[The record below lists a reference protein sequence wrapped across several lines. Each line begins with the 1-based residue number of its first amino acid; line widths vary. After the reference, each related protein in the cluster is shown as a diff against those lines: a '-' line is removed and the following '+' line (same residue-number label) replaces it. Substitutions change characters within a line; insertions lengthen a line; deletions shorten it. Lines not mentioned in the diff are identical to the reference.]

1 MTTERDCKHG
11 QLARSCNVCELEAEV
26 AQQAAEIERLHD
38 YDTKLSAVMPADY
51 KDWHEG
57 SKKEWPELAA
67 ESIKMWRD
75 RANEAYVEIERLE
88 KANNAFALLAKSQEE
103 RISTLFKSK
112 SKYEEATATLQ
123 SERDANATL
132 TAEIERLEA
141 ERERN
146 LDSIQIGNNVINRK
160 NSELDKA
167 NALLRQASELLYR
180 QWSCSAVWS
189 LEEAQDLDAAI
200 KQHLG
205 DV

>member
-75 RANEAYVEIERLE
+75 RANEAYVEIER
-88 KANNAFALLAKSQEE
+88 
-103 RISTLFKSK
+103 
-112 SKYEEATATLQ
+112 
-123 SERDANATL
+123 
-132 TAEIERLEA
+132 
-141 ERERN
+141 
-146 LDSIQIGNNVINRK
+146 
-160 NSELDKA
+160 A
-167 NALLRQASELLYR
+167 NALLRQ
-180 QWSCSAVWS
+180 V
-189 LEEAQDLDAAI
+189 LEFLEFCWRDVSMNEYSFDKLNERIAAI